1 MESIMKLGGRLV
13 LVSLAV
19 PFLCL
24 GQSKELVA
32 TQQVIR
38 DLANLEDRT
47 RAAQKAT
54 DDKLEKLLQQTQAA
68 IDAATKANASVAGL
82 EPILKDQVAEQQKS
96 QANTGLKVT
105 QMAEDLQTLKESV
118 NAQNARLGKLEQLIT
133 DLKTALTTLQAPPGP
148 PSDAGATAGLA
159 ADTLYQ
165 NALRDKTGGNTD
177 LALKEFTD
185 YTQNFGKTFLA
196 PWAQYYIGEIYFNG
210 GELEKAVDAFD
221 AVLEKYQEGDK
232 TPDAHYMKGMALLKL
247 GKRAEARKEFD
258 ALIKTYPGNPLA
270 SQAKKQIAAS
280 APAAKAPAS
289 KSKGN

>member
-1 MESIMKLGGRLV
+1 MKLGGRLV

-105 QMAEDLQTLKESV
+105 QMAEDLQTVKESV

-133 DLKTALTTLQAPPGP
+133 DLKTALTTLHLGDHNAIGPLGAKALAPGLLLRLCQAPGR
-148 PSDAGATAGLA
+148 GC
-159 ADTLYQ
+159 
-165 NALRDKTGGNTD
+165 
-177 LALKEFTD
+177 
-185 YTQNFGKTFLA
+185 
-196 PWAQYYIGEIYFNG
+196 IGC
-210 GELEKAVDAFD
+210 
-221 AVLEKYQEGDK
+221 Q
-232 TPDAHYMKGMALLKL
+232 P
-247 GKRAEARKEFD
+247 
-258 ALIKTYPGNPLA
+258 
-270 SQAKKQIAAS
+270 
-280 APAAKAPAS
+280 
-289 KSKGN
+289 